1 MKLVAIAGLLLV
13 LAGCGGSS
21 TVTRFDAPVPSPLR
35 SVSLSPMDGNSP
47 EVTGYVSDAFMVQG
61 VATAGGVPAGVLKTD
76 NADAVVTYLDVWRWD
91 LAMYMQSITINLY
104 NAQTGQLMVS
114 GRWKDSFFHT
124 WNRGEAVSKEL
135 VAEMMAKLGLNP
147 VPAKSQ

>member
-1 MKLVAIAGLLLV
+1 MA

-21 TVTRFDAPVPSPLR
+21 TVTRFDGPVPSSLR

-47 EVTGYVSDAFMVQG
+47 EVTGYVSDAFMAQG

-76 NADAVVTYLDVWRWD
+76 KADAVVTYLDVWRWD
-91 LAMYMQSITINLY
+91 LATYMQSITINLY
-104 NAQTGQLMVS
+104 DAQTGRLMVS